1 MTQLH
6 NDVGQMAFSSIGFH
20 AALVLNKLRNQKRIE
35 DDRRTEEDGRAGQ
48 DEDGERAGRELTDQ
62 ARLVIECKK
71 RGSS

>member
-1 MTQLH
+1 MPFTSLAFQTQ
-6 NDVGQMAFSSIGFH
+6 II
-20 AALVLNKLRNQKRIE
+20 LNKLRNQKRIE
-35 DDRRTEEDGRAGQ
+35 DDRRAEEDGRTGQ